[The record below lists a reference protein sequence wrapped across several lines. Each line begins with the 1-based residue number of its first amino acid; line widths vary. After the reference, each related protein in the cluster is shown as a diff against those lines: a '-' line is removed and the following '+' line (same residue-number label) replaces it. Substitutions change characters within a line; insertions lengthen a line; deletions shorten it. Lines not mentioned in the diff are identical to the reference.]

1 MTSHE
6 YRLLAYLM
14 HHTGRV
20 VSRTELVE
28 HLYDQDFDRDSNTIE
43 VFVGRIRKKLDVDI
57 IQTVRGLGY
66 LLTPPPPG
74 LMHRAARLVL
84 LTGMILPADTTG
96 RRDCFRDHALMR
108 GSSLAT
114 RLFLS
119 ATAWVVVI
127 LVITGIV
134 LSSVYR
140 DATERAFDRR
150 LNLYLRTLIAEVA
163 TPDEPPDHQ
172 FQSLGE
178 PLFELPLSGWYWQIT
193 RTDSEKPETRAS
205 RSLWDKKLPKL
216 EEHGADLTA
225 AGIRLGYVDG
235 PEGQSLRMV
244 ERPVDLGADGKF
256 LVSVAGDASEIF
268 DETRSFDYYLGGTFA
283 ALSIVL
289 LLTTIFQVR
298 FGLAPLKRI
307 SESIAD
313 IRSGRAER
321 LEGEFPVEIA
331 PLARETNALIDAN
344 REIVERAR
352 THVGN
357 LAHAIKTPLS
367 VIVNEASAHGADPF
381 ASKVLE
387 QADVMRD
394 QVAHHLERAR
404 IAARLTIIGT
414 VTEVAPAIEALRRTM
429 EKIHRDRGIAIE
441 VKADAQAQFRGER
454 QDLEEM
460 AGNLVDNACKWAASQ
475 VFIEVLVERPASARR
490 RARCCGSSSTMTG
503 AGCRRPSAPR
513 SRAAASG
520 WTNPSRVPGWG
531 CRSWSISPPS
541 MAAACRSATRRSADC
556 GRNWCCPGSERA
568 PDWADGY

>member
-1 MTSHE
+1 
-6 YRLLAYLM
+6 
-14 HHTGRV
+14 
-20 VSRTELVE
+20 
-28 HLYDQDFDRDSNTIE
+28 
-43 VFVGRIRKKLDVDI
+43 
-57 IQTVRGLGY
+57 
-66 LLTPPPPG
+66 
-74 LMHRAARLVL
+74 
-84 LTGMILPADTTG
+84 
-96 RRDCFRDHALMR
+96 MR

-127 LVITGIV
+127 LLITGVV

-193 RTDSEKPETRAS
+193 RTDSEKAEVRAS

-216 EEHGADLTA
+216 EDHGADLTA

-235 PEGQSLRMV
+235 PEGQNLRMV
-244 ERPVDLGADGKF
+244 ERPVDLGADG
-256 LVSVAGDASEIF
+256 SEIF
-268 DETRSFDYYLGGTFA
+268 DETRSFDYYLGGTFV

-289 LLTTIFQVR
+289 VLTTIFQVR

-367 VIVNEASAHGADPF
+367 VIVNEASAHAADAF
-381 ASKVLE
+381 ATKVLE

-414 VTEVAPAIEALRRTM
+414 ITEVAPAIEALRRTM
-429 EKIHRDRGIAIE
+429 EKIHRDRGIAIAIT
-441 VKADAQAQFRGER
+441 ADPQAKFRGER

-475 VFIEVLVERPASARR
+475 VFIEVLGERPVAPGGGPMLRIIVDDDGRGLSAAERAQVSRR
-490 RARCCGSSSTMTG
+490 GQRLDESK
-503 AGCRRPSAPR
+503 
-513 SRAAASG
+513 
-520 WTNPSRVPGWG
+520 
-531 CRSWSISPPS
+531 
-541 MAAACRSATRRSADC
+541 
-556 GRNWCCPGSERA
+556 PGSGLGLSIVVDLAALYGGSLVLGNAPIGGLRA
-568 PDWADGY
+568 ELVLPGV

>member
-1 MTSHE
+1 M
-6 YRLLAYLM
+6 
-14 HHTGRV
+14 
-20 VSRTELVE
+20 
-28 HLYDQDFDRDSNTIE
+28 
-43 VFVGRIRKKLDVDI
+43 
-57 IQTVRGLGY
+57 
-66 LLTPPPPG
+66 
-74 LMHRAARLVL
+74 
-84 LTGMILPADTTG
+84 
-96 RRDCFRDHALMR
+96 RRN
-108 GSSLAT
+108 SLAT

-119 ATAWVVVI
+119 ASAWVVVI
-127 LVITGIV
+127 LVITGFV

-140 DATERAFDRR
+140 SATERAFDRR

-163 TPDEPPDHQ
+163 TPDEPPDRQ

-193 RTDSEKPETRAS
+193 RTDSEKADVRAS

-216 EEHGADLTA
+216 EDRGIELTA
-225 AGIRLGYVDG
+225 AGIRQAYVDG

-256 LVSVAGDASEIF
+256 LVSVAGDATEIF

-283 ALSIVL
+283 ALGIVL

-367 VIVNEASAHGADPF
+367 VIVNEASAHTADPF
-381 ASKVLE
+381 ADKVLE

-404 IAARLTIIGT
+404 IAARVTVVGT
-414 VTEVAPAIEALRRTM
+414 VTEVAPTIEALQRTM
-429 EKIHRDRGIAIE
+429 EKIHRHRGIVIQL
-441 VKADAQAQFRGER
+441 KADARARFRGER

-460 AGNLVDNACKWAASQ
+460 VGNLVDNACKWAASQ
-475 VFIEVLVERPASARR
+475 VFIEVLVVRALKPDADAMLRIIVDDDGRGLSADERVQVSRR
-490 RARCCGSSSTMTG
+490 GQRLDESKPGSGLGLSIVVDLAALYGGSLALG
-503 AGCRRPSAPR
+503 SAPIGGL
-513 SRAAASG
+513 RAELVLPAAQ
-520 WTNPSRVPGWG
+520 
-531 CRSWSISPPS
+531 
-541 MAAACRSATRRSADC
+541 
-556 GRNWCCPGSERA
+556 
-568 PDWADGY
+568 

>member
-1 MTSHE
+1 
-6 YRLLAYLM
+6 
-14 HHTGRV
+14 
-20 VSRTELVE
+20 
-28 HLYDQDFDRDSNTIE
+28 
-43 VFVGRIRKKLDVDI
+43 
-57 IQTVRGLGY
+57 
-66 LLTPPPPG
+66 
-74 LMHRAARLVL
+74 
-84 LTGMILPADTTG
+84 
-96 RRDCFRDHALMR
+96 MR

-140 DATERAFDRR
+140 SATERAFDRR
-150 LNLYLRTLIAEVA
+150 LNLYLRTLVAEVA
-163 TPDEPPDHQ
+163 TPDEPPDRQ

-178 PLFELPLSGWYWQIT
+178 PLFELPLSGWYWQIA
-193 RTDSEKPETRAS
+193 RTDSEKSEVRVS

-216 EEHGADLTA
+216 EDRGAELTA
-225 AGIRLGYVDG
+225 AGIRRGYVDG
-235 PEGQSLRMV
+235 PEGQNLRMV

-256 LVSVAGDASEIF
+256 LVSIAGDASEIF

-283 ALSIVL
+283 ALGIVL

-367 VIVNEASAHGADPF
+367 VIVNEASSHASDPF
-381 ASKVLE
+381 ATKILE

-414 VTEVAPAIEALRRTM
+414 VTEVAPVIDALRRTM
-429 EKIHRDRGIAIE
+429 EKIHRSRDVIIE
-441 VKADAQAQFRGER
+441 VKADPQARFRGER

-460 AGNLVDNACKWAASQ
+460 AGNLVDNACKWAESR
-475 VFIEVLVERPASARR
+475 VFIEVLVEPPDGLDAVPMLRIVVDDDGRGLSAAERVQASRR
-490 RARCCGSSSTMTG
+490 GQRLDESK
-503 AGCRRPSAPR
+503 
-513 SRAAASG
+513 
-520 WTNPSRVPGWG
+520 
-531 CRSWSISPPS
+531 
-541 MAAACRSATRRSADC
+541 
-556 GRNWCCPGSERA
+556 PGSGLGLSIVVDLASLYGGSLSLGVAPIGGLRA
-568 PDWADGY
+568 ELVLPGV

>member
-1 MTSHE
+1 M
-6 YRLLAYLM
+6 
-14 HHTGRV
+14 
-20 VSRTELVE
+20 
-28 HLYDQDFDRDSNTIE
+28 
-43 VFVGRIRKKLDVDI
+43 
-57 IQTVRGLGY
+57 
-66 LLTPPPPG
+66 
-74 LMHRAARLVL
+74 
-84 LTGMILPADTTG
+84 
-96 RRDCFRDHALMR
+96 RRN
-108 GSSLAT
+108 SLAT
-114 RLFLS
+114 RLFFS

-127 LVITGIV
+127 LAITGFT

-140 DATERAFDRR
+140 NATERAFDRR

-163 TPDEPPDHQ
+163 TPDEPPDRQ

-193 RTDSEKPETRAS
+193 RTDTEKPDVRAS

-216 EEHGADLTA
+216 EDRGVELST
-225 AGIRLGYVDG
+225 AGIRIAYVDG
-235 PEGQSLRMV
+235 PEGQTLRMV

-256 LVSVAGDASEIF
+256 LIGVAGDATEIF
-268 DETRSFDYYLGGTFA
+268 DETRSFDYYLGGTFV
-283 ALSIVL
+283 ALGVIL

-367 VIVNEASAHGADPF
+367 VIVNEACTHGSDPF
-381 ASKVLE
+381 AHKILE

-394 QVAHHLERAR
+394 QLAHHLERAR
-404 IAARLTIIGT
+404 IAARVTTVGT
-414 VTEVAPAIEALRRTM
+414 VTEVAPAIEALQRTM
-429 EKIHRDRGIAIE
+429 EKIHRARGIIIE
-441 VKADAQAQFRGER
+441 VKADPSARFRGER

-460 AGNLVDNACKWAASQ
+460 AGNLVDNACKWASSR
-475 VFIEVLVERPASARR
+475 VFVEALVEPPPEP
-490 RARCCGSSSTMTG
+490 G
-503 AGCRRPSAPR
+503 AGPMLRIIVDDDGHGISSAE
-513 SRAAASG
+513 RAKVAQRGQRLDESK
-520 WTNPSRVPGWG
+520 
-531 CRSWSISPPS
+531 
-541 MAAACRSATRRSADC
+541 
-556 GRNWCCPGSERA
+556 PGSGLGLSIVVDLAALYGGSLSLGNAPIGGLRA
-568 PDWADGY
+568 ELVLPAAQ

>member
-1 MTSHE
+1 
-6 YRLLAYLM
+6 
-14 HHTGRV
+14 
-20 VSRTELVE
+20 
-28 HLYDQDFDRDSNTIE
+28 
-43 VFVGRIRKKLDVDI
+43 
-57 IQTVRGLGY
+57 
-66 LLTPPPPG
+66 
-74 LMHRAARLVL
+74 
-84 LTGMILPADTTG
+84 
-96 RRDCFRDHALMR
+96 MR

-119 ATAWVVVI
+119 ATAWLVVI

-163 TPDEPPDHQ
+163 TPDEPPDRQ

-193 RTDSEKPETRAS
+193 RTDTEKAETRAS

-216 EEHGADLTA
+216 DEQRELTA
-225 AGIRLGYVDG
+225 AGVRLGYVDG
-235 PEGQSLRMV
+235 PEGQNLRMV

-283 ALSIVL
+283 ALGIVL

-307 SESIAD
+307 SDSIAD

-367 VIVNEASAHGADPF
+367 VIVNEASAHAADPF
-381 ASKVLE
+381 ATKVLE

-404 IAARLTIIGT
+404 IAARLTVIGT

-429 EKIHRDRGIAIE
+429 EKIHRDRGIVIE
-441 VKADAQAQFRGER
+441 VEADA
-454 QDLEEM
+454 
-460 AGNLVDNACKWAASQ
+460 AGQ
-475 VFIEVLVERPASARR
+475 VSR
-490 RARCCGSSSTMTG
+490 RAARPRGDGRQSGRQCLQMGGLPRVHRG
-503 AGCRRPSAPR
+503 ARGTA
-513 SRAAASG
+513 G
-520 WTNPSRVPGWG
+520 
-531 CRSWSISPPS
+531 
-541 MAAACRSATRRSADC
+541 
-556 GRNWCCPGSERA
+556 
-568 PDWADGY
+568 

>member
-1 MTSHE
+1 
-6 YRLLAYLM
+6 
-14 HHTGRV
+14 
-20 VSRTELVE
+20 
-28 HLYDQDFDRDSNTIE
+28 
-43 VFVGRIRKKLDVDI
+43 
-57 IQTVRGLGY
+57 
-66 LLTPPPPG
+66 
-74 LMHRAARLVL
+74 
-84 LTGMILPADTTG
+84 
-96 RRDCFRDHALMR
+96 MR
-108 GSSLAT
+108 QSSLAT

-119 ATAWVVVI
+119 ATAWLVVI
-127 LVITGIV
+127 LAITGIV

-140 DATERAFDRR
+140 NATERAFDRR

-163 TPDEPPDHQ
+163 TPDDPPDRQ

-193 RTDSEKPETRAS
+193 RTDTEKPEVRAS

-216 EEHGADLTA
+216 EEQGIDLTA
-225 AGIRLGYVDG
+225 AGIRIGYVEG
-235 PEGQSLRMV
+235 PENQDLRMV
-244 ERPVDLGADGKF
+244 ERPVDLGSDGKF

-268 DETRSFDYYLGGTFA
+268 DETRSFDYYLGGTFT
-283 ALSIVL
+283 ALGVVL
-289 LLTTIFQVR
+289 LLTTVFQVR
-298 FGLAPLKRI
+298 YGLAPLKRI

-367 VIVNEASAHGADPF
+367 VIVNEATTHAADPF
-381 ASKVLE
+381 AAKVME

-404 IAARLTIIGT
+404 IAARVTIVST

-429 EKIHRDRGIAIE
+429 EKIYRERSIAVE
-441 VKADAQAQFRGER
+441 ATADPAARFRGER

-460 AGNLVDNACKWAASQ
+460 VGNLVDNACKWAASR
-475 VFIEVLVERPASARR
+475 VSVEVAVQPPAQAGATPMLRIVVDDDGRGLSAVERAQVLRR
-490 RARCCGSSSTMTG
+490 GQRLDESK
-503 AGCRRPSAPR
+503 
-513 SRAAASG
+513 
-520 WTNPSRVPGWG
+520 
-531 CRSWSISPPS
+531 
-541 MAAACRSATRRSADC
+541 
-556 GRNWCCPGSERA
+556 PGSGLGLSIVSDLAALYGGRLTLGDAPIGGLRA
-568 PDWADGY
+568 ELVLPGI

>member
-1 MTSHE
+1 M
-6 YRLLAYLM
+6 
-14 HHTGRV
+14 
-20 VSRTELVE
+20 
-28 HLYDQDFDRDSNTIE
+28 
-43 VFVGRIRKKLDVDI
+43 
-57 IQTVRGLGY
+57 
-66 LLTPPPPG
+66 
-74 LMHRAARLVL
+74 
-84 LTGMILPADTTG
+84 
-96 RRDCFRDHALMR
+96 RRN
-108 GSSLAT
+108 SLAT

-119 ATAWVVVI
+119 ASAWVVVI
-127 LVITGIV
+127 LVITGFV

-140 DATERAFDRR
+140 SATERAFDRR

-163 TPDEPPDHQ
+163 TPDEPPDRQ

-193 RTDSEKPETRAS
+193 RTDSEKADVRAS

-216 EEHGADLTA
+216 EDRGIELTA
-225 AGIRLGYVDG
+225 AGIRQAYVDG

-256 LVSVAGDASEIF
+256 LVSVAGDATEIF

-283 ALSIVL
+283 ALGIVL

-321 LEGEFPVEIA
+321 LEGVFPVEIA

-357 LAHAIKTPLS
+357 LAHALKTPLS
-367 VIVNEASAHGADPF
+367 VIVNEASAHTADPF
-381 ASKVLE
+381 ADKVLE

-404 IAARLTIIGT
+404 IAARVTVVGT
-414 VTEVAPAIEALRRTM
+414 VTEVAPTIEALQRTM
-429 EKIHRDRGIAIE
+429 EKIHRHRGIVIQL
-441 VKADAQAQFRGER
+441 KADARARFRGER

-460 AGNLVDNACKWAASQ
+460 VGNLVDNACKWATSQ
-475 VFIEVLVERPASARR
+475 VFIEVLVERALKPDADAMLRIIVDDDGRGLSADERVQVSRR
-490 RARCCGSSSTMTG
+490 GQRLDESKPGSGLGLSIVVDLAALYGGSLSLG
-503 AGCRRPSAPR
+503 SAPIGGL
-513 SRAAASG
+513 RAELVLPAAQ
-520 WTNPSRVPGWG
+520 
-531 CRSWSISPPS
+531 
-541 MAAACRSATRRSADC
+541 
-556 GRNWCCPGSERA
+556 
-568 PDWADGY
+568 

>member
-1 MTSHE
+1 
-6 YRLLAYLM
+6 
-14 HHTGRV
+14 
-20 VSRTELVE
+20 
-28 HLYDQDFDRDSNTIE
+28 
-43 VFVGRIRKKLDVDI
+43 
-57 IQTVRGLGY
+57 
-66 LLTPPPPG
+66 
-74 LMHRAARLVL
+74 
-84 LTGMILPADTTG
+84 
-96 RRDCFRDHALMR
+96 MR

-127 LVITGIV
+127 LVITGVI

-140 DATERAFDRR
+140 NATERAFDRR

-178 PLFELPLSGWYWQIT
+178 PLFELPLSGWYWQIV
-193 RTDSEKPETRAS
+193 RTDEKAETRAS

-216 EEHGADLTA
+216 EDIGAELTP

-235 PEGQSLRMV
+235 PEGQSLRVV
-244 ERPVDLGADGKF
+244 ERPVDLGDGKF

-268 DETRSFDYYLGGTFA
+268 DEIRAFDYYLGGTFA
-283 ALSIVL
+283 ALGIVL

-367 VIVNEASAHGADPF
+367 VIVNEASAHAVDPF

-404 IAARLTIIGT
+404 IAARVTIVGT

-429 EKIHRDRGIAIE
+429 EKIHWDRGITIAA
-441 VKADAQAQFRGER
+441 KADPHAKFRGER

-460 AGNLVDNACKWAASQ
+460 VGNLVDNACKWAASQ
-475 VFIEVLVERPASARR
+475 VFIEVKVEPPPEP
-490 RARCCGSSSTMTG
+490 RA
-503 AGCRRPSAPR
+503 APR
-513 SRAAASG
+513 LRIIVDDDGRGLSAAERAQVSRRGQRLDESK
-520 WTNPSRVPGWG
+520 
-531 CRSWSISPPS
+531 
-541 MAAACRSATRRSADC
+541 
-556 GRNWCCPGSERA
+556 PGSGLGLSIVVDLAGLYGGSLVLGDAPIGGLRA
-568 PDWADGY
+568 ELVLPGV

>member
-1 MTSHE
+1 M
-6 YRLLAYLM
+6 
-14 HHTGRV
+14 G
-20 VSRTELVE
+20 
-28 HLYDQDFDRDSNTIE
+28 
-43 VFVGRIRKKLDVDI
+43 
-57 IQTVRGLGY
+57 
-66 LLTPPPPG
+66 
-74 LMHRAARLVL
+74 
-84 LTGMILPADTTG
+84 
-96 RRDCFRDHALMR
+96 

-114 RLFLS
+114 RLFVS

-127 LVITGIV
+127 LAITGVI

-163 TPDEPPDHQ
+163 TPDEPADRQ

-178 PLFELPLSGWYWQIT
+178 PLFDLPLSGWYWQIT
-193 RTDSEKPETRAS
+193 RTDTEKGETRAS

-216 EEHGADLTA
+216 EEHGAELSA
-225 AGIRLGYVDG
+225 AGVRLGYVDG

-256 LVSVAGDASEIF
+256 LVSVAGDATEIF

-283 ALSIVL
+283 ALGIVL

-298 FGLAPLKRI
+298 YGLAPLKRI
-307 SESIAD
+307 SDAIAD

-321 LEGEFPVEIA
+321 LEGRFPVEIA

-344 REIVERAR
+344 REIVERSR

-367 VIVNEASAHGADPF
+367 VIVNEAAAHATDPF

-387 QADVMRD
+387 QADLMRD

-404 IAARLTIIGT
+404 IAARATIVSTIT
-414 VTEVAPAIEALRRTM
+414 DVAPVIEALRRTM
-429 EKIHRDRGIAIE
+429 EKIHRDRDLSIE
-441 VKADAQAQFRGER
+441 AKADPAARFRGER

-460 AGNLVDNACKWAASQ
+460 VGNLVDNACKWAASQ
-475 VFIEVLVERPASARR
+475 VFIEVVVVPPEAP
-490 RARCCGSSSTMTG
+490 G
-503 AGCRRPSAPR
+503 AGPKLRIVVDDDGRGLSEAERAQVSRRGQRLDESK
-513 SRAAASG
+513 
-520 WTNPSRVPGWG
+520 
-531 CRSWSISPPS
+531 
-541 MAAACRSATRRSADC
+541 
-556 GRNWCCPGSERA
+556 PGSGLGLSIVTDLAGLYGGSLTLDDAPIGGLRA
-568 PDWADGY
+568 ELALPAV

>member
-1 MTSHE
+1 M
-6 YRLLAYLM
+6 
-14 HHTGRV
+14 
-20 VSRTELVE
+20 
-28 HLYDQDFDRDSNTIE
+28 
-43 VFVGRIRKKLDVDI
+43 
-57 IQTVRGLGY
+57 
-66 LLTPPPPG
+66 
-74 LMHRAARLVL
+74 
-84 LTGMILPADTTG
+84 
-96 RRDCFRDHALMR
+96 RRN
-108 GSSLAT
+108 SLAT
-114 RLFLS
+114 RLFFS

-127 LVITGIV
+127 LAITGVV
-134 LSSVYR
+134 LSSVYK

-163 TPDEPPDHQ
+163 TPDEPPDRQ

-193 RTDSEKPETRAS
+193 RTDADKADKADVRAS

-216 EEHGADLTA
+216 EDRRIDLTA
-225 AGIRLGYVDG
+225 AGIRVAYVEG
-235 PEGQSLRMV
+235 PEGQNLRMV

-256 LVSVAGDASEIF
+256 LVSVAGDATEIF
-268 DETRSFDYYLGGTFA
+268 EETRSFDYYLGGTFA
-283 ALSIVL
+283 ALGIVL

-357 LAHAIKTPLS
+357 LAHAVKTPLS
-367 VIVNEASAHGADPF
+367 VIVNEAAAHGSDPF
-381 ASKVLE
+381 AKKVLE

-404 IAARLTIIGT
+404 IAARLTIVGT
-414 VTEVAPAIEALRRTM
+414 VTEVAPTIEALRRTM
-429 EKIHRDRGIAIE
+429 EKIHRGRGVIIDVE
-441 VKADAQAQFRGER
+441 ADPHARFRGER

-460 AGNLVDNACKWAASQ
+460 AGNLVDNACKWASSR
-475 VFIEVLVERPASARR
+475 VFIEVLVDRPPEPGAPAMLRIIVDDDGRGLSAAERAKVSRR
-490 RARCCGSSSTMTG
+490 GQRLDESKPGSGLGLSIVVDLAALYGGSLSLGNAPIGGLRAELVL
-503 AGCRRPSAPR
+503 P
-513 SRAAASG
+513 AAA
-520 WTNPSRVPGWG
+520 
-531 CRSWSISPPS
+531 
-541 MAAACRSATRRSADC
+541 
-556 GRNWCCPGSERA
+556 
-568 PDWADGY
+568 

>member
-1 MTSHE
+1 M
-6 YRLLAYLM
+6 
-14 HHTGRV
+14 
-20 VSRTELVE
+20 
-28 HLYDQDFDRDSNTIE
+28 
-43 VFVGRIRKKLDVDI
+43 
-57 IQTVRGLGY
+57 
-66 LLTPPPPG
+66 
-74 LMHRAARLVL
+74 
-84 LTGMILPADTTG
+84 
-96 RRDCFRDHALMR
+96 RRN
-108 GSSLAT
+108 SLAT
-114 RLFLS
+114 RLFFS

-127 LVITGIV
+127 LAITGVV
-134 LSSVYR
+134 LSSVYK

-163 TPDEPPDHQ
+163 TPDEPPDRQ

-193 RTDSEKPETRAS
+193 RTDTDKADKPDVRAS

-216 EEHGADLTA
+216 EDRRVDLTA
-225 AGIRLGYVDG
+225 AGIRVAYVEG
-235 PEGQSLRMV
+235 PEGQNLRMV

-256 LVSVAGDASEIF
+256 LVSVAGDATEIF
-268 DETRSFDYYLGGTFA
+268 EETRSFDYYLGGTFA
-283 ALSIVL
+283 ALGIVL

-357 LAHAIKTPLS
+357 LAHAVKTPLS
-367 VIVNEASAHGADPF
+367 VIVNEAAAHGADPF
-381 ASKVLE
+381 AKKVLE

-414 VTEVAPAIEALRRTM
+414 VTEVAPTIEALRRTM
-429 EKIHRDRGIAIE
+429 EKIHRGRGVIIDVE
-441 VKADAQAQFRGER
+441 ADPHARFRGER

-460 AGNLVDNACKWAASQ
+460 AGNLVDNACKWASSR
-475 VFIEVLVERPASARR
+475 VFIEVLVDRPPEPGAPAMLRIIVDDDGRGLSAAERAKVSRR
-490 RARCCGSSSTMTG
+490 GQRLDESK
-503 AGCRRPSAPR
+503 
-513 SRAAASG
+513 
-520 WTNPSRVPGWG
+520 
-531 CRSWSISPPS
+531 
-541 MAAACRSATRRSADC
+541 
-556 GRNWCCPGSERA
+556 PGSGLGLSIVVDLASLYGGSLSLGDAPIGGLRA
-568 PDWADGY
+568 ELVLPAVA

>member
-1 MTSHE
+1 
-6 YRLLAYLM
+6 
-14 HHTGRV
+14 
-20 VSRTELVE
+20 
-28 HLYDQDFDRDSNTIE
+28 
-43 VFVGRIRKKLDVDI
+43 
-57 IQTVRGLGY
+57 
-66 LLTPPPPG
+66 
-74 LMHRAARLVL
+74 
-84 LTGMILPADTTG
+84 
-96 RRDCFRDHALMR
+96 MR

-127 LVITGIV
+127 LVITGII

-193 RTDSEKPETRAS
+193 RTDTEKAETRAS

-216 EEHGADLTA
+216 DERGAELTA
-225 AGIRLGYVDG
+225 AGVRLGYVDG
-235 PEGQSLRMV
+235 PEGQTLRMV
-244 ERPVDLGADGKF
+244 ERPVDLGADGKY

-283 ALSIVL
+283 ALGIVL
-289 LLTTIFQVR
+289 LLTTVFQVR

-307 SESIAD
+307 SDSIAD

-321 LEGEFPVEIA
+321 LEGNFPVEIA

-367 VIVNEASAHGADPF
+367 VIVNEASARAADPF

-387 QADVMRD
+387 QTGVMRD

-429 EKIHRDRGIAIE
+429 EKIHRDRGIVID
-441 VKADAQAQFRGER
+441 VQADAQAKFRGER

-460 AGNLVDNACKWAASQ
+460 AGNLVDNACKWAASR
-475 VFIEVLVERPASARR
+475 VFVEVRVERTVEP
-490 RARCCGSSSTMTG
+490 G
-503 AGCRRPSAPR
+503 AGPILRVTVDDDGRGLSAAERAQVSRRGQRLDESK
-513 SRAAASG
+513 
-520 WTNPSRVPGWG
+520 
-531 CRSWSISPPS
+531 
-541 MAAACRSATRRSADC
+541 
-556 GRNWCCPGSERA
+556 PGSGLGLSIVVDLA
-568 PDWADGY
+568 AL

>member
-1 MTSHE
+1 M
-6 YRLLAYLM
+6 
-14 HHTGRV
+14 
-20 VSRTELVE
+20 
-28 HLYDQDFDRDSNTIE
+28 
-43 VFVGRIRKKLDVDI
+43 
-57 IQTVRGLGY
+57 
-66 LLTPPPPG
+66 
-74 LMHRAARLVL
+74 RA
-84 LTGMILPADTTG
+84 
-96 RRDCFRDHALMR
+96 
-108 GSSLAT
+108 SSLAT

-127 LVITGIV
+127 LLLTGIV

-140 DATERAFDRR
+140 SATERAFDRR

-178 PLFELPLSGWYWQIT
+178 PLFELPLSGWYWQIA
-193 RTDSEKPETRAS
+193 RTDTDKAEVRRS
-205 RSLWDKKLPKL
+205 RSLWDRNLPKL
-216 EEHGADLTA
+216 EEHGTDLTA

-235 PEGQSLRMV
+235 PEGQNLRMV

-268 DETRSFDYYLGGTFA
+268 DETRSFDYYLGGTFG

-289 LLTTIFQVR
+289 VLTTIFQVR

-321 LEGEFPVEIA
+321 LEGDFPVEIA

-367 VIVNEASAHGADPF
+367 VIVNEASAHGAADPF
-381 ASKVLE
+381 AAKVLE

-404 IAARLTIIGT
+404 IAARLTVIGT
-414 VTEVAPAIEALRRTM
+414 VTEVGPAIEALRRTM
-429 EKIHRDRGIAIE
+429 EKIHRGRGIIIVVE
-441 VKADAQAQFRGER
+441 ADPQARFRGER

-460 AGNLVDNACKWAASQ
+460 AGNLVDNACKWAASR
-475 VFIEVLVERPASARR
+475 VFIEVLVEPPPEPGAVPSLRIIVDDDGRGLSAAERAQVSRR
-490 RARCCGSSSTMTG
+490 GQRLDESK
-503 AGCRRPSAPR
+503 
-513 SRAAASG
+513 
-520 WTNPSRVPGWG
+520 
-531 CRSWSISPPS
+531 
-541 MAAACRSATRRSADC
+541 
-556 GRNWCCPGSERA
+556 PGSGLGLSIVIDLAALYGGSLTLGNAPIGGLRA
-568 PDWADGY
+568 ELVLPGV

>member
-1 MTSHE
+1 
-6 YRLLAYLM
+6 
-14 HHTGRV
+14 
-20 VSRTELVE
+20 
-28 HLYDQDFDRDSNTIE
+28 
-43 VFVGRIRKKLDVDI
+43 
-57 IQTVRGLGY
+57 
-66 LLTPPPPG
+66 
-74 LMHRAARLVL
+74 
-84 LTGMILPADTTG
+84 
-96 RRDCFRDHALMR
+96 MR

-140 DATERAFDRR
+140 AATERAFDRR
-150 LNLYLRTLIAEVA
+150 LNLYLRTIIAEVA
-163 TPDEPPDHQ
+163 TPDTTPEQ

-193 RTDSEKPETRAS
+193 RTDFEKPEVRAS

-216 EEHGADLTA
+216 EEHGVDLSP

-235 PEGQSLRMV
+235 PEGQTLRMV
-244 ERPVDLGADGKF
+244 ERPIDLGADDGKF
-256 LVSVAGDASEIF
+256 LVSVAGDATEIF

-283 ALSIVL
+283 ALGIVL
-289 LLTTIFQVR
+289 LLTTVFQVR

-367 VIVNEASAHGADPF
+367 VIVNEASAHAPDPF
-381 ASKVLE
+381 ADKVLE

-429 EKIHRDRGIAIE
+429 EKIHRGRGITIAIQ
-441 VKADAQAQFRGER
+441 ADPQAKFRGER

-475 VFIEVLVERPASARR
+475 VFIEVLLEQPTEA
-490 RARCCGSSSTMTG
+490 G
-503 AGCRRPSAPR
+503 AGPRLRINVDDDGRGLSAAERAQVSRRGQRLDESK
-513 SRAAASG
+513 
-520 WTNPSRVPGWG
+520 
-531 CRSWSISPPS
+531 
-541 MAAACRSATRRSADC
+541 
-556 GRNWCCPGSERA
+556 PGSGLGLSIVVDLAALYGGSLTLGNAPIGGLRA
-568 PDWADGY
+568 ELVLPGV